1 MVFGW
6 GKKKQE
12 EYVERIPQ
20 EKEVQLSDVPKIV
33 TELNELRKSQIIS
46 EIKHLRNNTGPLM
59 DELMQIGNVLDKDNL
74 KVDDIDIHLST
85 IVIRGKKQVIDVIKK
100 NVVYL
105 PEISSIDDAKK
116 LNSLLNQILKKLGDV
131 LGRQT
136 RVIHIFAKKYANQLK
151 RNLEVMNNNNSE
163 IHNLLKNY
171 DSEQSASDEITNTL
185 NQIKTLKESQLEKNQ
200 KIDKANQS
208 VESFDEKITSI
219 QNSIAEI
226 KSSENY
232 KKYLDMRNTLDAFT
246 AQKSKIKNEV
256 DTQFTKISRPLS
268 RYEYGSALDKEQK
281 NLLTRLIKN
290 PLEVLTPQN
299 KDSIILILENVRKG
313 ISSGSISVK
322 DIDKSL
328 SYITETEETLDNFVT
343 QILEYLEKKG
353 LLEKKEKY
361 EYSVPFGDRS
371 GEILE
376 PFLTDQ
382 WFVDAKKLS
391 KEAIKAVKEKKISF
405 LPQSWEKIYFDWL
418 ENIQPWCI
426 SRQIWWGHK
435 IPIWY
440 GPDNKP
446 FAGMNKKDVLNKAE
460 KFYKKKVDLIQDQDV
475 LDTWFSSSLWPFST
489 LGWPDETKE
498 YKKYYPTDLLI
509 TGFDIIFF
517 WVARMIMMGLFFTKK
532 PPFKE
537 VYIHAL
543 IRDEKG
549 QKMSKSKGNVI
560 DPLELTNKYGADALR
575 FTLSSLASPGR
586 DIKLS
591 TQKVESS
598 RNFATKIW
606 NASRYILLN
615 DCKINKSFKTE
626 NFNNVDNQWI
636 IQKVILLI
644 QAIVL
649 AL

>member
-33 TELNELRKSQIIS
+33 TELNELRKSQTVS

-208 VESFDEKITSI
+208 VESFDEKITSN
-219 QNSIAEI
+219 QNSIEEI
-226 KSSENY
+226 KSSKNY
-232 KKYLDMRNTLDAFT
+232 KKYLDLKNTLDVFST
-246 AQKSKIKNEV
+246 QKSKIKNEV

-281 NLLTRLIKN
+281 NLLTRLIKD
-290 PLEVLTPQN
+290 PFEVLIPQN

-328 SYITETEETLDNFVT
+328 SYITETEEILDNFVK
-343 QILEYLEKKG
+343 QISEYLEKHEKMENDLNSLNPG
-353 LLEKKEKY
+353 ELVSLEQELAKNTSFKEDSQLKSETFQGEINEIDSKIPQLVSEIEKKLRHFSNT
-361 EYSVPFGDRS
+361 EYTV
-371 GEILE
+371 
-376 PFLTDQ
+376 
-382 WFVDAKKLS
+382 LS
-391 KEAIKAVKEKKISF
+391 
-405 LPQSWEKIYFDWL
+405 
-418 ENIQPWCI
+418 
-426 SRQIWWGHK
+426 H
-435 IPIWY
+435 
-440 GPDNKP
+440 
-446 FAGMNKKDVLNKAE
+446 
-460 KFYKKKVDLIQDQDV
+460 
-475 LDTWFSSSLWPFST
+475 
-489 LGWPDETKE
+489 
-498 YKKYYPTDLLI
+498 
-509 TGFDIIFF
+509 
-517 WVARMIMMGLFFTKK
+517 
-532 PPFKE
+532 
-537 VYIHAL
+537 
-543 IRDEKG
+543 
-549 QKMSKSKGNVI
+549 
-560 DPLELTNKYGADALR
+560 
-575 FTLSSLASPGR
+575 
-586 DIKLS
+586 
-591 TQKVESS
+591 
-598 RNFATKIW
+598 
-606 NASRYILLN
+606 
-615 DCKINKSFKTE
+615 
-626 NFNNVDNQWI
+626 
-636 IQKVILLI
+636 
-644 QAIVL
+644 
-649 AL
+649 

>member
-59 DELMQIGNVLDKDNL
+59 DDLMQIGNVLDKDNL

-219 QNSIAEI
+219 QNSIEEI
-226 KSSENY
+226 KSSKNY
-232 KKYLDMRNTLDAFT
+232 KKYLDLKNTLDVFST
-246 AQKSKIKNEV
+246 QKSKIKNEV

-281 NLLTRLIKN
+281 NLLTRLIKE
-290 PLEVLTPQN
+290 PFEVLIPQN

-328 SYITETEETLDNFVT
+328 SYITETEEILDNFVK
-343 QILEYLEKKG
+343 QISEYLEKHEKMENDLNSLNPDELVSLEQELTKNTSFKEDSQLKSETFQG
-353 LLEKKEKY
+353 EMNEIDSKIPQLVSEIEKKLRHFSNT
-361 EYSVPFGDRS
+361 EYTV
-371 GEILE
+371 
-376 PFLTDQ
+376 
-382 WFVDAKKLS
+382 LS
-391 KEAIKAVKEKKISF
+391 
-405 LPQSWEKIYFDWL
+405 
-418 ENIQPWCI
+418 
-426 SRQIWWGHK
+426 H
-435 IPIWY
+435 
-440 GPDNKP
+440 
-446 FAGMNKKDVLNKAE
+446 
-460 KFYKKKVDLIQDQDV
+460 
-475 LDTWFSSSLWPFST
+475 
-489 LGWPDETKE
+489 
-498 YKKYYPTDLLI
+498 
-509 TGFDIIFF
+509 
-517 WVARMIMMGLFFTKK
+517 
-532 PPFKE
+532 
-537 VYIHAL
+537 
-543 IRDEKG
+543 
-549 QKMSKSKGNVI
+549 
-560 DPLELTNKYGADALR
+560 
-575 FTLSSLASPGR
+575 
-586 DIKLS
+586 
-591 TQKVESS
+591 
-598 RNFATKIW
+598 
-606 NASRYILLN
+606 
-615 DCKINKSFKTE
+615 
-626 NFNNVDNQWI
+626 
-636 IQKVILLI
+636 
-644 QAIVL
+644 
-649 AL
+649 